1 MKALVF
7 EGQLRLD
14 HDRPEPQVRAGEAL
28 VKVRLAGICATDLE
42 ITKGYMDFTG
52 VLGHEFVGEVVRGSD
67 RWVGRRVVG
76 EINCVCRSCDM
87 CSRGLANHC
96 RKRTVL
102 GIAGRDG
109 AFAELLALPEAN
121 LHAVPDVITD
131 ERAVFVEPLAAAY
144 QVLKQCPI
152 EKHQRVAVLGSG
164 RLGLLVAQVI
174 QKTGCKLE
182 VIGRNPHT
190 LSFCEK
196 RGIQTVSIDDVAPRG
211 EHDVVVDCT
220 GNPQA
225 FGLATEL
232 VRPRGT
238 IVLKSTHAA
247 NEPLNL
253 APLVIN
259 EVTLL
264 GSRCGPFVDALAALA
279 RAEIHV
285 DTMVSRTY
293 DLADAVDAV
302 AAAADPG
309 NIKILLRTRPT

>member
-1 MKALVF
+1 M
-7 EGQLRLD
+7 
-14 HDRPEPQVRAGEAL
+14 
-28 VKVRLAGICATDLE
+28 
-42 ITKGYMDFTG
+42 
-52 VLGHEFVGEVVRGSD
+52 
-67 RWVGRRVVG
+67 
-76 EINCVCRSCDM
+76 
-87 CSRGLANHC
+87 
-96 RKRTVL
+96 
-102 GIAGRDG
+102 
-109 AFAELLALPEAN
+109 PEAN

-131 ERAVFVEPLAAAY
+131 EQAVFVEPLAAAY

-182 VIGRNPHT
+182 VMGRNPHT

-196 RGIQTVSIDDVAPRG
+196 RGIQTLSIEDVVPRG

-225 FGLATEL
+225 FELATEL

-247 NEPLNL
+247 SEPLNL

-293 DLADAVDAV
+293 DLTDGVDAV
-302 AAAADPG
+302 AAAEESG
-309 NIKILLRTRPT
+309 NIKILLRP